1 MSGGLL
7 SRPTAAAAGL
17 VLAGPRLLARGTAP
31 AVGAAAGAVAG
42 TARAGVRSADFA
54 LRVARVTRAALPG
67 APRDWRA
74 GTRTH
79 LALRE
84 ATPEELRQAAG
95 RAEHAAERAEK
106 AGDAERTAR
115 QADGAYAA
123 DGADRA
129 ERASGADGAVGAD
142 VTDRAAGTAGA
153 DRDSRAEVADG
164 ADRAVGADMT
174 DRAAGADVTD
184 RAARAD
190 GAGRADVADRTGGAG
205 RAAEADVTDRADG
218 ADVTDR
224 AVGAVGADRASG
236 VDGAARADV
245 AGGTARADVADGTGP
260 ADGAEGPDRAAWAER
275 AEGVDRAAADR
286 ADRAG
291 GELVVER
298 EPGGGEQPGAGAR
311 KHPRRTEHLARRV
324 AAALAEH
331 PDVAFAYWDQGL
343 GRLVVAA
350 TEEAVSDRVVERAA
364 ALAERH
370 GLVPADDDSVEEL
383 GHPGDPAS
391 VRTAAEALAADAVGA
406 AAALVGSAMRLP
418 PSPRLVTAVVT
429 LLRENPRFRAWM
441 RARLGNAR
449 MEVFFAVANA
459 AVHGAG
465 HTPTSLLLDGM
476 LRTSQLAEAVVRT
489 AAFETVHDQLCAPG
503 RDSVPVDPSLRP
515 PLRTSPAQEYAAHA
529 STGSV
534 LGAAAALLV
543 KHDVAEAAEA
553 VLAGSPKA
561 ARYGPAAFHAVL
573 SGALS
578 GAGVLVRDPGRLR
591 QLEMAGTIVLHPSAL
606 RKPGAGADP
615 WAEPVLDAARRAGL
629 RVVVVDDPA
638 LADFTG
644 LADQVVGA
652 DRPLREVVDELRDEG
667 GVVTVARPRPH
678 DDADVTSGLLGG
690 DVAVA
695 LTDEDGQV
703 VWGAD
708 VLAPHGLADV
718 WRLLIAIPAERG
730 VGRRSQTLARS
741 GAALSGLLVAVGESS
756 RRGRGAPLPGL
767 RHAPVDIGAA
777 AALFTGVRAALGVAV
792 ARAPHPRPRVAWHAL
807 HPDDVRDRLEQEAP
821 PEPTPLAQATARA
834 RTAAGTVVRQPVLAP
849 ARWSWQLGQAVR
861 GELDDPL
868 TPVLAVGSAAS
879 AILGSA
885 VDALLVLGA
894 LDLNALVGGVQRLR
908 AERALSGLLAQQK
921 QKARV
926 TDDGDT
932 ARVVDAAKL
941 SPGHVIDLK
950 TDDVVPADARLLWED
965 GLEVDESA
973 LTGES
978 LPVDKGMDATPR
990 APVAERNCMVFEGT
1004 TVVAGR
1010 AQAVVVDTGDRTEAA
1025 RAVSLAARVPPSAGV
1040 QARLQEL
1047 TRKAMPLT
1055 MAGGAAVT
1063 GLSLLRGTP
1072 IKQAVSGGVA
1082 VAVAA
1087 VPEGLPLVATVAQLA
1102 AARRL
1107 SSRGLLVRT
1116 PRTLEALGRMDTI
1129 CFDKTGTL
1137 TENRLRLVR
1146 VADADGTVHTL
1157 DRPAAAE
1164 TLRAAAR
1171 ACPRLNGDS
1180 VRPVHATDEAVLDAA
1195 GPDPDWEQT
1204 EGVPF
1209 EAARGY
1215 AAAVGR
1221 AADGTPVLVV
1231 KGAPETVLPTCA
1243 DLPSHIFDRA
1253 QSLAGDGLRVLAV
1266 AGRPLREGE
1275 KATDV
1280 LEAPLQDLE
1289 FTGLLALADV
1299 ARETS
1304 PALVRG
1310 LREAGVRPVVLTGDH
1325 PQTAHAIAVDLG
1337 WPDDANVVTGDELAA
1352 ADRTVRARMLRDA
1365 DVVARVAPEQKLQV
1379 VEALRDAGRVVGM
1392 VGDGANDAA
1401 AIRAAD
1407 IGVGISARG
1416 SAAARNAA
1424 DLVVTGDD
1432 LSVLIEAV
1440 HEGRALW
1447 HSVADAIAILI
1458 GGNAGEVGFGIL
1470 GTVLSGSA
1478 PLSTRQMLLV
1488 NLFTDLF
1495 PAMAVAVT
1503 PKEDGGESTASDQP
1517 LGTALLG
1524 TPLIRQIRHRALTT
1538 CLGATVAWL
1547 FGRFTPG
1554 TTRRST
1560 TMALC
1565 ALVGTQLAQTLT
1577 DRRDSPLVRLTSLG
1591 SALVLFA
1598 LVETPGASQLFGCT
1612 PLGPMAWAGV
1622 LAAIAVAL
1630 AGQKALPTVEEAL
1643 LKRWPSLADQLG

>member
-1 MSGGLL
+1 MSRGLL
-7 SRPTAAAAGL
+7 TRPSALAAGL
-17 VLAGPRLLARGTAP
+17 VLGGPRLLVRGAAP
-31 AVGAAAGAVAG
+31 AVGVAAGAVAG
-42 TARAGVRSADFA
+42 TARAGVRGADFA
-54 LRVARVTRAALPG
+54 LRAARVTRAALPG
-67 APRDWRA
+67 APRTWHTP
-74 GTRTH
+74 TRTH

-84 ATPEELRQAAG
+84 ATAEELRAAG
-95 RAEHAAERAEK
+95 HAEAAAQRVEEAET
-106 AGDAERTAR
+106 AERTTW
-115 QADGAYAA
+115 Q
-123 DGADRA
+123 ADRA
-129 ERASGADGAVGAD
+129 GAG
-142 VTDRAAGTAGA
+142 
-153 DRDSRAEVADG
+153 
-164 ADRAVGADMT
+164 
-174 DRAAGADVTD
+174 AGADV
-184 RAARAD
+184 
-190 GAGRADVADRTGGAG
+190 
-205 RAAEADVTDRADG
+205 
-218 ADVTDR
+218 
-224 AVGAVGADRASG
+224 
-236 VDGAARADV
+236 
-245 AGGTARADVADGTGP
+245 GT
-260 ADGAEGPDRAAWAER
+260 
-275 AEGVDRAAADR
+275 
-286 ADRAG
+286 
-291 GELVVER
+291 
-298 EPGGGEQPGAGAR
+298 GAGAAEHSAPAEPSGASGR
-311 KHPRRTEHLARRV
+311 SAPRPRRTEHLARRV
-324 AAALAEH
+324 AVALAEH
-331 PDVAFAYWDQGL
+331 PDVAFAYWDRGL
-343 GRLVVAA
+343 ARLVVAA
-350 TEEAVSDRVVERAA
+350 TEEAVGDRVRERAE
-364 ALAERH
+364 ALAVKH
-370 GLVPADDDSVEEL
+370 GLVPADDPVEEL

-406 AAALVGSAMRLP
+406 GAALVGSLLRLP
-418 PSPRLVTAVVT
+418 PSPRLVTAVAT
-429 LLRENPRFRAWM
+429 LLRENPRFRSWL

-449 MEVFFAVANA
+449 MEVALAVANA

-465 HTPTSLLLDGM
+465 HTPTSLLLDGA
-476 LRTSQLAEAVVRT
+476 LRTCQLAEAVVRT
-489 AAFETVHDQLCAPG
+489 ATFETVHDQLCAPG
-503 RDSVPVDPSLRP
+503 RDSVPSDPSVRP

-529 STGSV
+529 STGSIA
-534 LGAAAALLV
+534 GAVAALLV
-543 KHDVAEAAEA
+543 KHDIAEAAEA

-561 ARYGPAAFHAVL
+561 ARYGPAAFHALL
-573 SGALS
+573 STSLS
-578 GAGVLVRDPGRLR
+578 RGGVLVRDPGRLR
-591 QLEMAGTIVLHPSAL
+591 QLEMAGTVVLHPSAL
-606 RKPGAGADP
+606 RIPGDGADP
-615 WAEPVLDAARRAGL
+615 WTEPVLDAARRAGL

-644 LADQVVGA
+644 LADQVVSA
-652 DRPLREVVDELRDEG
+652 DQPLSEVVDGLRDEG

-678 DDADVTSGLLGG
+678 DDVEVTSGLLHG
-690 DVAVA
+690 DVAIA
-695 LTDEDGQV
+695 LTDGDGQV

-718 WRLLIAIPAERG
+718 WRLLRAVPVARS

-741 GAALSGLLVAVGESS
+741 GAALSGLLVAVGES
-756 RRGRGAPLPGL
+756 RRGAPTPLPGL
-767 RHAPVDIGAA
+767 RHLPVDVSTV
-777 AALFTGVRAALGVAV
+777 AALYTGARAALGVAT

-807 HPDDVRDRLEQEAP
+807 DPDDVQDRLERETP
-821 PEPTPLAQATARA
+821 PEPTVVEQTTTRV
-834 RTAAGTVVRQPVLAP
+834 RTAADTVLRLPVLAP
-849 ARWSWQLGQAVR
+849 ARWTLQLAGAVR
-861 GELDDPL
+861 EELDDPL

-885 VDALLVLGA
+885 VDALLVVGA
-894 LDLNALVGGVQRLR
+894 LDLNALVGGIQRLR

-926 TDDGDT
+926 ADDPEGPDGPDKET
-932 ARVVDAAKL
+932 ATHVVDAARL
-941 SPGHVIDLK
+941 SPGEVIDLK
-950 TDDVVPADARLLWED
+950 ADDVVPADARLLWED

-990 APVAERNCMVFEGT
+990 APVAERQCMVFEGT

-1025 RAVSLAARVPPSAGV
+1025 RAVALAARVPPAAGV

-1072 IKQAVSGGVA
+1072 IRQAVSGGVA

-1107 SSRGLLVRT
+1107 SGEGVLVRA

-1146 VADADGTVHTL
+1146 VAAPDGTVHKL
-1157 DRPAAAE
+1157 DEPGADGP
-1164 TLRAAAR
+1164 LRDAAR
-1171 ACPRLNGDS
+1171 ACPTLNGDS
-1180 VRPVHATDEAVLDAA
+1180 ARPAHATDEAVLDAA
-1195 GPDPDWEQT
+1195 GPDDAWEQT
-1204 EGVPF
+1204 EGLPF

-1221 AADGTPVLVV
+1221 DRGGSPVLVV
-1231 KGAPETVLPTCA
+1231 KGAPETVLPACA
-1243 DLPSHIFDRA
+1243 DLPSDASGTAR
-1253 QSLAGDGLRVLAV
+1253 SLAGDGLRVLAV
-1266 AGRPLREGE
+1266 ARRPLHEGE
-1275 KATDV
+1275 QATDV
-1280 LEAPLQDLE
+1280 LEEDLRDLE

-1299 ARETS
+1299 PRETS
-1304 PALVRG
+1304 TALVRG

-1325 PQTAHAIAVDLG
+1325 PQTAHAIATDLG
-1337 WPDDANVVTGDELAA
+1337 WPDDATVVTGDELAA
-1352 ADRTVRARMLRDA
+1352 ADRTARSRMLRDA

-1407 IGVGISARG
+1407 IGVGINARG

-1432 LSVLIEAV
+1432 LTVLIQAV

-1458 GGNAGEVGFGIL
+1458 GGNAGEVGFGIV
-1470 GTVLSGSA
+1470 GTLLAGSA

-1503 PKEDGGESTASDQP
+1503 PTEDTTPDAPGDAP
-1517 LGTALLG
+1517 LGTSVLG
-1524 TPLIRQIRHRALTT
+1524 APLIRQIRHRALTT
-1538 CLGATVAWL
+1538 CLGATAAWL

-1554 TTRRST
+1554 TARRST

-1565 ALVGTQLAQTLT
+1565 AVVGTQLAQTLA
-1577 DRRDSPLVRLTSLG
+1577 DRRDSPLVRVTSLG
-1591 SALVLFA
+1591 SAVVLVA
-1598 LVETPGASQLFGCT
+1598 LVETPGVSQLFGCT
-1612 PLGPMAWAGV
+1612 PLGPLAWAGV
-1622 LAAIAVAL
+1622 AAAITLAL
-1630 AGQKALPTVEEAL
+1630 AGQRALPAVEEAVA
-1643 LKRWPSLADQLG
+1643 KRWPAVASTWG